1 MCSRRGAARSWRSPS
16 LLVAAQDPSVLRPFQ
31 LHQMSVFPVAVCL
44 FNFPLFYDVNE
55 AYSFAKTFGRV
66 ERVIPLPMAAHEQE
80 LGEEALPSFRV
91 QFVERSTILQVIRMR
106 AQLSVEGQAI
116 GVKPLFL

>member
-1 MCSRRGAARSWRSPS
+1 M
-16 LLVAAQDPSVLRPFQ
+16 
-31 LHQMSVFPVAVCL
+31 
-44 FNFPLFYDVNE
+44 
-55 AYSFAKTFGRV
+55 
-66 ERVIPLPMAAHEQE
+66 IPLPMAAHEQE

-116 GVKPLFL
+116 GVKPLFLCAVCEQTRNHQGGKEA